1 MLKIEKE
8 KTVDEL
14 REKLSLTKSLFLTD
28 FRGLNVDQMTD
39 LRRDLKEKKAEYRI
53 TKNSLIRLAARES
66 RFEGVLDYLK
76 GPTGLVFSFEDP
88 VSPAKVLYEIH
99 KKVEKP
105 KIKIIWM
112 EGKLLDENHLKSLAA
127 LPSKDVILTQIVFGL
142 NSPLANLVGTLQG
155 VMRNFVGVLDAV
167 REARS
172 KAA

>member
-28 FRGLNVDQMTD
+28 FRGLNVEQMTD

>member
-1 MLKIEKE
+1 MLKVEKE

-28 FRGLNVDQMTD
+28 FRGLNVEQMTD

>member
-1 MLKIEKE
+1 MLKVEKE

-39 LRRDLKEKKAEYRI
+39 LRRNLKEKKAEYRI

>member
-112 EGKLLDENHLKSLAA
+112 EGKLLEENHLKSLAA

>member
-53 TKNSLIRLAARES
+53 TKNSLIRLAAKES

>member
-1 MLKIEKE
+1 MLKVEKE

-14 REKLSLTKSLFLTD
+14 REKFSLTKSLFLTD
-28 FRGLNVDQMTD
+28 FRGLNVEQMTD